1 MAHSDNQENALRAPQ
16 VCSHCKSI
24 KKGCDKKL
32 PSCSQCIKRRAIC
45 RYGELEEPRRSGS
58 EATTSRAASPL
69 GINQRLASTWGSIP
83 RSLKSRLCPSLRLSL
98 LLMSSLS
105 EVFPSNTLDPR
116 VSQEFTTT
124 DSVMASQVSQ
134 IIRVEGKHLEEILL
148 NYFESIHL
156 WLPIISRKRFH
167 DRYTH
172 FQTAP
177 TADFSILLLAMRLI
191 TQHPSTDPEME
202 QDREVL
208 YLATKTL
215 FAQVQAFVPFSLH
228 LVQAGVILSHY
239 EHAHGMIEAA
249 YVTIG
254 TTARMAF
261 AMGLHNKPCSAEVE
275 GSDAW
280 LEDEEALSTWW
291 GLVICD
297 RVISCNPRMN
307 GRPLATRPIRENDYL
322 PLEPEEMD
330 RGGSFSQP
338 TFRYFVSA
346 TSLPGVGS
354 FGREAQATYL
364 YDRVRYSIE
373 TGESV
378 VCKLYQL
385 GRDLQGLLAAVM
397 EQLDGRWGIYCGA
410 TQMLITGL
418 YMLHQSAHGQM
429 PDSDTPANY
438 KQTIEAALSTLT
450 RMVIDISYAFNRES
464 QTFNVDIL
472 PPGVAHIV
480 RCAQHHIL
488 TAEDFHD
495 QRWLEDFEQLRRMLS
510 YFNRRWV
517 VAGLE
522 LHRLNE
528 TVEMTM
534 AMHI

>member
-1 MAHSDNQENALRAPQ
+1 
-16 VCSHCKSI
+16 
-24 KKGCDKKL
+24 
-32 PSCSQCIKRRAIC
+32 
-45 RYGELEEPRRSGS
+45 
-58 EATTSRAASPL
+58 
-69 GINQRLASTWGSIP
+69 
-83 RSLKSRLCPSLRLSL
+83 
-98 LLMSSLS
+98 MSSLS

-297 RVISCNPRMN
+297 RYEACI
-307 GRPLATRPIRENDYL
+307 LH
-322 PLEPEEMD
+322 
-330 RGGSFSQP
+330 
-338 TFRYFVSA
+338 
-346 TSLPGVGS
+346 
-354 FGREAQATYL
+354 FGY
-364 YDRVRYSIE
+364 
-373 TGESV
+373 
-378 VCKLYQL
+378 
-385 GRDLQGLLAAVM
+385 
-397 EQLDGRWGIYCGA
+397 
-410 TQMLITGL
+410 
-418 YMLHQSAHGQM
+418 AH
-429 PDSDTPANY
+429 
-438 KQTIEAALSTLT
+438 TL
-450 RMVIDISYAFNRES
+450 
-464 QTFNVDIL
+464 
-472 PPGVAHIV
+472 
-480 RCAQHHIL
+480 
-488 TAEDFHD
+488 
-495 QRWLEDFEQLRRMLS
+495 
-510 YFNRRWV
+510 
-517 VAGLE
+517 
-522 LHRLNE
+522 
-528 TVEMTM
+528 
-534 AMHI
+534 